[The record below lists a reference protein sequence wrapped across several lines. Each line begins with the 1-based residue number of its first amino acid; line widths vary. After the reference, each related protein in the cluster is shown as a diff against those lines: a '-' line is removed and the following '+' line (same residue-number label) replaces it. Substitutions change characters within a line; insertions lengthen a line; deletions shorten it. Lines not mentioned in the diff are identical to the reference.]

1 MPFYQRARDQI
12 NTVNIMFVLI
22 ANSEHN
28 SNLGIERL
36 DEND

>member
-1 MPFYQRARDQI
+1 MAFCQRARDQI

-22 ANSEHN
+22 DNSVHN